1 MAGAQG
7 VAEKQGYMGNLEKK
21 SLTELKDLLSRQE
34 KLLDNKYVSLMASL
48 FAIREGKMRIIQSG
62 QKFKTAQY

>member
-7 VAEKQGYMGNLEKK
+7 VAEKQGYLGNLEKK

-34 KLLDNKYVSLMASL
+34 KLLDNK
-48 FAIREGKMRIIQSG
+48 
-62 QKFKTAQY
+62 